1 MSILSKVYANL
12 TSFVNFISKCRNLYL
27 FYMALTPPL
36 PSSLLNTF
44 QKSCIIC
51 RVGRHPTPN
60 FHILILSS
68 IGKVTHFPPGQY
80 LSENAIPLIC
90 GGYHH
95 FFCSK
100 WCDFPGPISLVIWRS
115 NPNLSL
121 DFVVNSNLPEL
132 NSIGNKFQNNISFHS
147 T

>member
-12 TSFVNFISKCRNLYL
+12 TSFVNFMSNCRNLYL

-36 PSSLLNTF
+36 LPFEHGSKKL
-44 QKSCIIC
+44 
-51 RVGRHPTPN
+51 PN

-132 NSIGNKFQNNISFHS
+132 NSIGNKFQNSISFHS

>member
-1 MSILSKVYANL
+1 MSKCLYEICIFLNMGL
-12 TSFVNFISKCRNLYL
+12 TSLL
-27 FYMALTPPL
+27 F
-36 PSSLLNTF
+36 SLLNTVK
-44 QKSCIIC
+44 KSCIYC
-51 RVGRHPTPN
+51 RVGRHPLPY
-60 FHILILSS
+60 FYILKLSS
-68 IGKVTHFPPGQY
+68 IGKVTHFSSGQY
-80 LSENAIPLIC
+80 LSENPIPLIC